1 MEVLMSSQV
10 AAETA
15 TESSTDVT
23 THAGMDLW
31 RVQLATGEVRVMTLD
46 ALDDAFQSGLVTE
59 STPVLAPGSTAWTKL
74 ADAAGLDNDAH
85 AAPAADAAGNVPS
98 VAPMAVNVAET
109 TGDAT
114 PYAQHNPYALPDIDI
129 DAMSDEAFKPKKGR
143 VFAFIGVAVVLVG
156 GLGFAA
162 TKLGGDIGSAATNS
176 LSAPADKA
184 AAAAPPPA
192 AVDVN
197 QAAPAKTLT
206 DDQRAKLAE
215 ADKAREA
222 AAAAAAAKRAKDRP
236 QGPARR
242 GPREKSSQ
250 PFVNSGNK
258 FDPLNGAL

>member
-1 MEVLMSSQV
+1 MEALMSSQQ
-10 AAETA
+10 A

-31 RVQLATGEVRVMTLD
+31 RVQLATGEVRVMSLD
-46 ALDDAFQSGLVTE
+46 ALDDAFQSGLITE
-59 STPVLAPGSTAWTKL
+59 STPVLPPGAAAWTKL
-74 ADAAGLDNDAH
+74 ADAAGLD
-85 AAPAADAAGNVPS
+85 APAAPDGNVPS
-98 VAPMAVNVAET
+98 VAPMAVSVAES

-114 PYAQHNPYALPDIDI
+114 PYANHSPYSLPDLDI
-129 DAMSDEAFKPKKGR
+129 DAMNDEAFKPKRGR
-143 VFAFIGVAVVLVG
+143 IFAAIGLAVVLVG

-162 TKLGGDIGSAATNS
+162 TKAGTIAGAASNS
-176 LSAPADKA
+176 LRAPGAEKA

-197 QAAPAKTLT
+197 TAAPAKTLT
-206 DDQRAKLAE
+206 DEQKTKLAE

-222 AAAAAAAKRAKDRP
+222 AAAARDAKRAKDRP
-236 QGPARR
+236 SGPARR

-258 FDPLNGAL
+258 YDPLNGAL